1 METFIYKKGYQL
13 KVGVHVASRKNYFY
27 LLISILLALIVY
39 LIPLPGIGSSGHAAL
54 SLLVFAVSMWISEVV
69 PLAVTSMI
77 ILFIQPL
84 MGIQS
89 FEDAVIG
96 FANPIIFL
104 IIGGFIMA
112 NAIRESGLALRLTYT
127 LLSKLGISPKRTL
140 FVSIFSTGLLSA
152 WIENVVA
159 FAMLLPVIKEII
171 DLMGCENAKNGE
183 SNFAKSMVLG
193 ASFGSLAGGLA
204 TEIGTAPNLM
214 AAAYTKIPFLNWMI
228 FGFPL
233 SIILM
238 LIVWKI
244 LLRIFPPE
252 VHDTR
257 NKTVDDKLDLLGP
270 MKRNEKITLLILFFA
285 IVLWVTAGWTGID
298 SYSVA
303 LIAGV
308 LFLFT
313 GVISWRD
320 AQKNI
325 DWGLIIFFGGAL
337 SLGSALLNTGAAK
350 WLIKD
355 IIVALG
361 SPSPLIITLVLIVLA
376 VSITQVM
383 SNIALAAIL
392 VPLSVTLAHTQHLPV
407 GIYAVP
413 VAIACSLSFMLP
425 TADPTVAMA
434 HGTGFVKLRDIPRS
448 GIPIIISGII
458 VTIFVLFTIA
468 RPFLGA

>member
-1 METFIYKKGYQL
+1 M
-13 KVGVHVASRKNYFY
+13 VARKAVYF
-27 LLISILLALIVY
+27 LISILLALLVY
-39 LIPLPGIGSSGHAAL
+39 IIPLHGIGSSGHAAL
-54 SLLVFAVSMWISEVV
+54 SLLVFAIVMWVTEVV
-69 PLAVTSMI
+69 PLSVTSLI
-77 ILFIQPL
+77 ILFIQPII
-84 MGIQS
+84 GIQS
-89 FEDAVIG
+89 FEGAVIG

-104 IIGGFIMA
+104 MIGGFIMA
-112 NAIRESGLALRLTYT
+112 EAIRKSGLALRLTYT
-127 LLSKLGISPKRTL
+127 LLSKLGISPKRAL
-140 FVSIFSTGLLSA
+140 FASIFSTGMLSA

-159 FAMLLPVIKEII
+159 FAMLLPIIKEIVN
-171 DLMGCENAKNGE
+171 LMGCKDVEHRG

-214 AAAYTKIPFLNWMI
+214 AAAYTKLPFVNWMI

-233 SIILM
+233 AIILM
-238 LIVWKI
+238 LVIWRV

-252 VHDTR
+252 IDNIKGKDKLVA
-257 NKTVDDKLDLLGP
+257 DKLDLIGS
-270 MKRNEKITLLILFFA
+270 MSRDEKISTFILLFA
-285 IVLWVTAGWTGID
+285 IFLWITAGWTGID

-308 LFLFT
+308 LFIIF
-313 GVISWRD
+313 GVIDWRD

-350 WLIKD
+350 WLIEY
-355 IIVALG
+355 IIVAMG
-361 SPSPLIITLVLIVLA
+361 SPSPIAIMIVLMILA
-376 VSITQVM
+376 VIITQVM
-383 SNIALAAIL
+383 SNIALSAIL

-434 HGTGFVKLRDIPRS
+434 YGTGFVKLQDIPRS
-448 GIPIIISGII
+448 GVPLIIIGMILTII
-458 VTIFVLFTIA
+458 VIFTIA
-468 RPFLGA
+468 EPFLAA

>member
-1 METFIYKKGYQL
+1 MFVVAGNKIHFIM
-13 KVGVHVASRKNYFY
+13 
-27 LLISILLALIVY
+27 SILLALAVY

-54 SLLVFAVSMWISEVV
+54 SLLVFAIIMWVSEFV

-77 ILFIQPL
+77 ILFIQPII
-84 MGIQS
+84 GIQS
-89 FEDAVIG
+89 FKDAVIG

-104 IIGGFIMA
+104 MIGGFIMA
-112 NAIRESGLALRLTYT
+112 DAIRESGLALRLTYT
-127 LLSKLGISPKRTL
+127 LLSKLGISADRTL

-159 FAMLLPVIKEII
+159 FAMLLPVIREII
-171 DLMGCENAKNGE
+171 GLMGCENAEDGE

-214 AAAYTKIPFLNWMI
+214 AAAYTGIPFLNWMI

-233 SIILM
+233 SIALM
-238 LIVWKI
+238 LIIWRI

-252 VHDTR
+252 VRGAKNETI
-257 NKTVDDKLDLLGP
+257 DDKLSLLGP
-270 MKRNEKITLLILFFA
+270 MKRDEKITLLILSFA
-285 IVLWVTAGWTGID
+285 ILLWITAGWTGLD

-308 LFLFT
+308 LFIFT
-313 GVISWRD
+313 GVITWRD

-337 SLGSALLNTGAAK
+337 SLGSALLNTGAAR
-350 WLIKD
+350 WLIED

-361 SPSPLIITLVLIVLA
+361 SPSPLLITLVLMVLA
-376 VSITQVM
+376 VAITQVM
-383 SNIALAAIL
+383 SNIALSAIL

-413 VAIACSLSFMLP
+413 VAIACSLSFLLP

-434 HGTGFVKLRDIPRS
+434 HGTGFVKLGDIPRS
-448 GIPIIISGII
+448 GIPLIIIGVVLTII
-458 VTIFVLFTIA
+458 VLFTIA
-468 RPFLGA
+468 RPFLVV